1 MANASGSVIRHESR
15 SKKIHASELNVGM
28 WVSRLDR
35 DWLETPFLLQGFLLE
50 TPEDIETVQNLC
62 EFVWIDESIDTWKE
76 HQRLQTLKSSPTAPV
91 YVNKVSALEE
101 NQRVL
106 GLFREAR
113 KITRNFLQQAQLQGI
128 VNTQVAK
135 DVVND
140 CVFSILQNPDALLWM
155 SKIREQDN
163 YTSEHC
169 LNVCILSIAFG
180 RHLSMSQSE
189 LQKLGLCGLLH
200 DVGKMNVPTDVLN
213 KPGKL
218 QGHEWQ
224 IMQSHTTLGRNLLM
238 SSGTDAAV
246 AVDVAWNHHESLDGS
261 GYPRGLKGPQISR
274 LTRII
279 SIVDAYDAMTAKR
292 CYKPAMTSTKAL
304 KILFDEK
311 GKTFDEDL
319 VESFTQAIGLYPPGS
334 LVELLNG
341 QVGLVFEVHF
351 TFRHLPKVILLLDKF
366 KRPMKPKIANLALIQ
381 EHRLDKS
388 YLICEVHPD
397 GSWGISVKLMQ
408 ERGLQIPS

>member
-1 MANASGSVIRHESR
+1 MASTPSKGIRQESR
-15 SKKIHASELNVGM
+15 SKKVDVSELSVGM

-50 TPEDIETVQNLC
+50 TPEDIETVQSLC
-62 EFVWIDESIDTWKE
+62 KFVWIDESIDTW
-76 HQRLQTLKSSPTAPV
+76 HQHQKLQPLKAAPSTPV
-91 YVNKVSALEE
+91 YVNKVSAMEE

-113 KITRNFLQQAQLQGI
+113 KITRNFLQQIQLQGM

-135 DVVND
+135 DLVND

-169 LNVCILSIAFG
+169 LNVCILAIAFG
-180 RHLSMSQSE
+180 RHLGMDESE

-200 DVGKMNVPTDVLN
+200 DVGKMKVPTDVLN

-218 QGHEWQ
+218 LGQEWEV
-224 IMQSHTTLGRNLLM
+224 MQSHTTHGRNLLM
-238 SSGTDAAV
+238 ASGSDAAI

-261 GYPRGLKGPQISR
+261 GYPRGLKAPQISR

-311 GKTFDEDL
+311 GKAFDEDL
-319 VESFTQAIGLYPPGS
+319 VEAFTQAIGLYPPGS

-341 QVGLVFEVHF
+341 QVGLVFEVHE
-351 TFRHLPKVILLLDKF
+351 TYRHLPKVILLLDKF
-366 KRPMKPKIANLALIQ
+366 KRPMKPKIVNLSLIQ

-388 YLICEVHPD
+388 YLICEVHTD

-408 ERGLQIPS
+408 EQGLKLS